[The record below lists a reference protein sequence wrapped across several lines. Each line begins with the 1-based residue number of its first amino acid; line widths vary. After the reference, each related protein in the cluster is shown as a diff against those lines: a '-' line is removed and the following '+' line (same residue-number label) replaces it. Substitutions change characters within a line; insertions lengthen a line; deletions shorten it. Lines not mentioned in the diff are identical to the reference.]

1 MGPLMFFL
9 TQHRT
14 LYVKYKEHLIQNMV
28 FIIMQKTQKTVA
40 KPIWEE
46 TVQSHK
52 TQGMTGATIRPDNYI

>member
-40 KPIWEE
+40 KPI
-46 TVQSHK
+46 
-52 TQGMTGATIRPDNYI
+52 